1 MERHNNI
8 DKGDLE
14 SYIDRVQFQPVS
26 SDADAVFEKIQYR
39 IKYGKTMIIG
49 VSPVWKYVAVAAS
62 VALLLLSSLFVLIPR
77 EKKEIAPIAYL
88 DIKATVGS
96 KTRVVLPD
104 SSVVWLNSNA
114 GIRYPQQFTEQK
126 RTVELEGEAL
136 FTVAKD
142 KEKPFIVSIGG
153 MQVQVLGTVFNIHSD
168 AKTNI
173 IETTLLEGS
182 VAVFSGNNKTKN
194 ADLILSPNEQV
205 LYNKENGKMAVRPV
219 RASMYSSWV
228 YGEFYFENNTLQE
241 IMNTLERAFDVSI
254 HIKSESLKKKRFT
267 AQFFHNETLD
277 EILSVLQ
284 ISAKYKYEKIQGEI
298 FITDK

>member
-1 MERHNNI
+1 MKKHNNI
-8 DKGDLE
+8 GKGDLDNC
-14 SYIDRVQFQPVS
+14 IDRVRFQPVS
-26 SDADAVFEKIQYR
+26 SDANAVFEKIQYR
-39 IKYGKTMIIG
+39 IKYGKTMMIG
-49 VSPVWKYVAVAAS
+49 VSPVWRYVAVAAS
-62 VALLLLSSLFVLIPR
+62 LALLLLSSLFIFAP
-77 EKKEIAPIAYL
+77 KEEATQIAYL
-88 DIKATVGS
+88 DVKATVGS

-114 GIRYPQQFTEQK
+114 SIRYPQQFVEQN
-126 RTVELEGEAL
+126 RRVELGGEAL

-142 KEKPFIVSIGG
+142 KEKPFIVSVGG
-153 MQVQVLGTVFNIHSD
+153 MKVQVLGTVFNIHSD

-173 IETTLLEGS
+173 VETTLMEGS
-182 VAVFSGNNKTKN
+182 VAVFSGNNKTRN

-219 RASMYSSWV
+219 MASMYSSWV
-228 YGEFYFENNTLQE
+228 HGQFYFENNTLPE
-241 IMNTLERAFDVSI
+241 IMRTLERAFDVSI
-254 HIKSESLKKKRFT
+254 HIKSESLKNKRFT

-284 ISAKYKYEKIQGEI
+284 ISAKYKYQKIQGEI